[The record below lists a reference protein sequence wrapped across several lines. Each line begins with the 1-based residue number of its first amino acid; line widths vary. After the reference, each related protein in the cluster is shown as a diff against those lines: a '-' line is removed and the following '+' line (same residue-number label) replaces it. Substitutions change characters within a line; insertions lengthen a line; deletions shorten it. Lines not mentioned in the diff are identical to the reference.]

1 MKNAID
7 ENLPAA
13 EHRCCA
19 RHIHANWKKNHPGN
33 ALKNAFW
40 RAAKASTVADFN
52 KVMDEIRCISPFAYD
67 DLLKTNPKYWSR
79 AYFKTLTHCDVVDNN
94 ISECFNSWI
103 LEARYKPIISMLDHI
118 RVQCMERIHIK
129 RDYMARIDTE
139 LCPRIIR
146 KLNWSIEGSKMCTS
160 TWDGGDKC
168 EVKDIEGNQ
177 YEVDMNNRTCSCRR
191 WDLTGIPC
199 SHACQAILS
208 INAQPEQF
216 VHDCFKKTTY
226 LKAYSYLMSPM
237 KGSKEWPIT
246 TQIKLLPPKAR
257 RMPGRPKKHRRRE
270 ADEVG
275 SGCKLSK
282 KGITMKC
289 SRCLQIGHNRATC
302 KTDEAEVQENH
313 RKAVE
318 AKKAQSEAAKA
329 HSIRNKQDLRKQNKS
344 QV

>member
-1 MKNAID
+1 
-7 ENLPAA
+7 
-13 EHRCCA
+13 
-19 RHIHANWKKNHPGN
+19 
-33 ALKNAFW
+33 
-40 RAAKASTVADFN
+40 
-52 KVMDEIRCISPFAYD
+52 
-67 DLLKTNPKYWSR
+67 
-79 AYFKTLTHCDVVDNN
+79 
-94 ISECFNSWI
+94 
-103 LEARYKPIISMLDHI
+103 ML
-118 RVQCMERIHIK
+118 
-129 RDYMARIDTE
+129 
-139 LCPRIIR
+139 
-146 KLNWSIEGSKMCTS
+146 
-160 TWDGGDKC
+160 
-168 EVKDIEGNQ
+168 
-177 YEVDMNNRTCSCRR
+177 
-191 WDLTGIPC
+191 
-199 SHACQAILS
+199 
-208 INAQPEQF
+208 
-216 VHDCFKKTTY
+216 
-226 LKAYSYLMSPM
+226 SPM

-257 RMPGRPKKHRRRE
+257 RMPGRPKKHKRRE